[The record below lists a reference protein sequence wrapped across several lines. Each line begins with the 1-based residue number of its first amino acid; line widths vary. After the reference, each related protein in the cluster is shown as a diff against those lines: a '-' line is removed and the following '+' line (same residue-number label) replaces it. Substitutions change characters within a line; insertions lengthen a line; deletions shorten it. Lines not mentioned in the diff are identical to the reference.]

1 MSSSSVY
8 RVIGLMSG
16 TSLDG
21 LDIACC
27 TFSRDDSWHFELHEA
42 TTISYDELWRNRLR
56 TAHTLGGMELA
67 QLHVDLGMLHG
78 AWVKG
83 FMHEHAVQVDF
94 IASHGHTIFHQPHLG
109 MTHQIGSAPH
119 IAAATGV
126 DVIADFR
133 TTDVA
138 HGGQGAPLV
147 PIGDLWLFGN
157 YPMCLNLGGI
167 ANVSVKESL
176 HMEAFDIGLCNMALN
191 HYAEKL
197 GVSYDRDGTLSREGS
212 LNETLLQELNNIDFF
227 KQPAPKSLGKE
238 FWVNEFL
245 PILEHSGLDAHD
257 ALRTITEHIAM
268 QIGTTLCNRE
278 QGEILVTG
286 GGAHNGFLMER
297 ITAHTQHRVVV
308 PEKKIVDFKEAM
320 IFAFLG
326 ALRLA
331 GEPNALESVTGANRD
346 SVGGAIYSAS

>member
-1 MSSSSVY
+1 MSGLVTY

-21 LDIACC
+21 LDIAYC
-27 TFSRDDSWHFELHEA
+27 TFTRGDRWQFELIDA
-42 TTISYDELWRNRLR
+42 TTFSYDEHWRGRLR
-56 TAHTLGGMELA
+56 NAHALSGMELT
-67 QLHVDLGMLHG
+67 QLHVDLGVLHG
-78 AWVKG
+78 ACVKS
-83 FMHEHAVQVDF
+83 FMDSRSAQVDF
-94 IASHGHTIFHQPHLG
+94 IASHGHTVFHQPHLG
-109 MTHQIGSAPH
+109 VTLQIGSAAQ
-119 IAAATGV
+119 IAAAAGV

-133 TTDVA
+133 TTDVS

-176 HMEAFDIGLCNMALN
+176 HIEAFDIGLCNMALN

-197 GVSYDRDGTLSREGS
+197 GVSYDHDGNLSREGS
-212 LNETLLQELNNIDFF
+212 LNDVLLQQLNSLAFF
-227 KQPAPKSLGKE
+227 MQPAPKSLGKE

-245 PILEHSGLDAHD
+245 PIVERSGVNEHD
-257 ALRTITEHIAM
+257 ALRTITEHISI
-268 QIGTTLCNRE
+268 QIGAALTRRNL
-278 QGEILVTG
+278 GEILVTG
-286 GGAHNGFLMER
+286 GGAHNGYLMER
-297 ITAHTQHRVVV
+297 IAAHAHHRLVV
-308 PEKKIVDFKEAM
+308 PDKKIVDFKEAL

-326 ALRLA
+326 ALRMA
-331 GEPNALESVTGANRD
+331 GESNALASVTGARRD

>member
-1 MSSSSVY
+1 MSSSNVY
-8 RVIGLMSG
+8 RAIGLMSG

-21 LDIACC
+21 LDIAWC
-27 TFSRDDSWHFELHEA
+27 TFKRDNRWHFELHEA
-42 TTISYDELWRNRLR
+42 TTISYDELWRDRLR
-56 TAHTLGGMELA
+56 TAHTLSGMELA
-67 QLHVDLGMLHG
+67 QLHVDLGKLHG
-78 AWVKG
+78 AWVKE
-83 FMHEHAVQVDF
+83 FMGEHSVHVDF

-109 MTHQIGSAPH
+109 TTLQIGSAPH

-191 HYAEKL
+191 HFAEKL
-197 GVSYDRDGTLSREGS
+197 GIAYDRDGALSRMGS
-212 LNETLLQELNNIDFF
+212 VNESLLEQLNSLDFF
-227 KQPAPKSLGKE
+227 KQLAPKSLGKE

-245 PILEHSGLDAHD
+245 PVIDRAVVTMHD
-257 ALRTITEHIAM
+257 ALRTITEHIAI
-268 QIGTTLCNRE
+268 QIAEALRKRE

-297 ITAHTQHRVVV
+297 IAAHTQHRVVV
-308 PEKKIVDFKEAM
+308 PEKKIVEFKEAL

-326 ALRLA
+326 ALRMA
-331 GEPNALESVTGANRD
+331 GEPNALASVTGAKRD

>member
-1 MSSSSVY
+1 MSSSNVY
-8 RVIGLMSG
+8 RAIGLMSG

-21 LDIACC
+21 LDIAWC
-27 TFSRDDSWHFELHEA
+27 TFKRDNRWHFELHEA
-42 TTISYDELWRNRLR
+42 TTISYDELWRDRLR
-56 TAHTLGGMELA
+56 TAHTLSGMELA
-67 QLHVDLGMLHG
+67 QLHVDLGKLHG
-78 AWVKG
+78 AWVKE
-83 FMHEHAVQVDF
+83 FMGEHSVHVDF

-109 MTHQIGSAPH
+109 TTLQIGSAPH

-191 HYAEKL
+191 HFAEKL
-197 GVSYDRDGTLSREGS
+197 GVVYDRDGALSRMGS
-212 LNETLLQELNNIDFF
+212 VNESLLEQLNSLDFF

-245 PILEHSGLDAHD
+245 PVVDRAGVTMHD
-257 ALRTITEHIAM
+257 ALRTITEHIAI
-268 QIGTTLCNRE
+268 QIAEALRKRE

-297 ITAHTQHRVVV
+297 IAAHTQHRVVV
-308 PEKKIVDFKEAM
+308 PEKKIVDFKEAL

-326 ALRLA
+326 ALRMA
-331 GEPNALESVTGANRD
+331 GEPNALASVTGAKRD

>member
-1 MSSSSVY
+1 MSDATTY
-8 RVIGLMSG
+8 RAIGLMSG

-21 LDIACC
+21 LDIAHC
-27 TFSRDDSWHFELHEA
+27 TFTRDDRWHVELHA
-42 TTISYDELWRNRLR
+42 TTTISYTTEWRNRLR
-56 TAHTLGGMELA
+56 DAHTLSGLALA
-67 QLHVDLGMLHG
+67 QLNAELGMLHG
-78 AWVKG
+78 AWVKE
-83 FMHEHAVQVDF
+83 FMQANNVRVDF
-94 IASHGHTIFHQPHLG
+94 IASHGHTIFHQPLLG
-109 MTHQIGSAPH
+109 LTLQIGSPAH

-197 GVSYDRDGTLSREGS
+197 GVAYDLDGDLSRAGS
-212 LNETLLQELNNIDFF
+212 VSDALLDQLNNLNFF
-227 KQPAPKSLGKE
+227 KQTAPKSLGKE
-238 FWVNEFL
+238 FWIGEFL
-245 PILEHSGLDAHD
+245 PVVERAQLNVHD
-257 ALRTITEHIAM
+257 TLRTLTEHIAI
-268 QIGTTLCNRE
+268 QIAAALSSRR

-286 GGAHNGFLMER
+286 GGAHNAFLMER
-297 ITAHTQHRVVV
+297 IAAHTHHRIVV
-308 PEKKIVDFKEAM
+308 PDKNMVDFKEALT
-320 IFAFLG
+320 FAFLG
-326 ALRLA
+326 ALRMA
-331 GEPNALESVTGANRD
+331 GESNALASVTGAKRD
-346 SVGGAIYSAS
+346 TVGGAIYSAS

>member
-1 MSSSSVY
+1 MSSSNVY

-27 TFSRDDSWHFELHEA
+27 TFSRDDRWHFELHEA
-42 TTISYDELWRNRLR
+42 TTISYDELWRDRLR
-56 TAHTLGGMELA
+56 TAHTMSGMELA
-67 QLHVDLGMLHG
+67 QLHVDLGKQHG
-78 AWVKG
+78 AWVKD
-83 FMHEHAVQVDF
+83 FMREHSVHVDF

-109 MTHQIGSAPH
+109 TTLQIGSAPH

-191 HYAEKL
+191 HFAEKL
-197 GVSYDRDGTLSREGS
+197 GVAYDLDGALSRMGS
-212 LNETLLQELNNIDFF
+212 VNELLLEQLNSLDFF

-245 PILEHSGLDAHD
+245 PVVNRAVVTMHD
-257 ALRTITEHIAM
+257 ALRTITEHIAI
-268 QIGTTLCNRE
+268 QIAEALRKRE

-297 ITAHTQHRVVV
+297 IAAHTQHRVVV
-308 PEKKIVDFKEAM
+308 PEKKIVEFKEAL

-326 ALRLA
+326 ALRMA
-331 GEPNALESVTGANRD
+331 GESNALASVTGAKRD

>member
-1 MSSSSVY
+1 
-8 RVIGLMSG
+8 
-16 TSLDG
+16 
-21 LDIACC
+21 
-27 TFSRDDSWHFELHEA
+27 
-42 TTISYDELWRNRLR
+42 
-56 TAHTLGGMELA
+56 LG
-67 QLHVDLGMLHG
+67 VLHG

-94 IASHGHTIFHQPHLG
+94 IASHGHTIFHQPQLG

-119 IAAATGV
+119 IAAAAGV

-147 PIGDLWLFGN
+147 PIGDWWLFAN

-176 HMEAFDIGLCNMALN
+176 RIEAFDIGLCNMALN
-191 HYAEKL
+191 HYAERL
-197 GVSYDRDGTLSREGS
+197 GVTFDRDGALSRAGG
-212 LNETLLQELNNIDFF
+212 LNEALLDQLNNLDFF

-245 PILEHSGLDAHD
+245 PIVERSGLDAHD

-268 QIGTTLCNRE
+268 QIGTTLSNRE

-297 ITAHTQHRVVV
+297 IAAHTQHHVVV
-308 PEKKIVDFKEAM
+308 PDKKIVDFKEAL

-331 GEPNALESVTGANRD
+331 GEPNALASVTGANRD

>member
-1 MSSSSVY
+1 MSSSNVY
-8 RVIGLMSG
+8 RAIGLMSG

-21 LDIACC
+21 LDIAWC
-27 TFSRDDSWHFELHEA
+27 TFKRDNRWHFELHEA
-42 TTISYDELWRNRLR
+42 TTISYDELWRDRLR
-56 TAHTLGGMELA
+56 TAHTLSGMELA
-67 QLHVDLGMLHG
+67 QLHVDLGKLHG
-78 AWVKG
+78 AWVKE
-83 FMHEHAVQVDF
+83 FMGEHSFHVDF

-109 MTHQIGSAPH
+109 TTLQISSPPH

-191 HYAEKL
+191 HFAEKL
-197 GVSYDRDGTLSREGS
+197 GVVYDRDGALSRMGS
-212 LNETLLQELNNIDFF
+212 VNESLLEQLNSLDFF

-245 PILEHSGLDAHD
+245 PVVDRAVVNMHD
-257 ALRTITEHIAM
+257 ALRTITEHIAI
-268 QIGTTLCNRE
+268 QIAEALRKRE

-297 ITAHTQHRVVV
+297 IAAHTQHRVVV
-308 PEKKIVDFKEAM
+308 PEKKIVDFKEAL

-326 ALRLA
+326 ALRMA
-331 GEPNALESVTGANRD
+331 GEPNALASVTGAKRD

>member
-1 MSSSSVY
+1 MSKTNEY
-8 RVIGLMSG
+8 RAIGLMSG

-21 LDIACC
+21 LDIAYC
-27 TFSRDDSWHFELHEA
+27 TFKRDDCWHFELHA
-42 TTISYDELWRNRLR
+42 TTTISYDATWRDRLR
-56 TAHTLGGMELA
+56 TAHALSGLELT
-67 QLHVDLGMLHG
+67 QLHVELGMLHG
-78 AWVKG
+78 AWVKE
-83 FMHEHAVQVDF
+83 FIQEQSLEVDF
-94 IASHGHTIFHQPHLG
+94 IASHGHTVFHQPQLS

-119 IAAATGV
+119 IASATGV

-147 PIGDLWLFGN
+147 PVGDLWLFGR

-197 GVSYDRDGTLSREGS
+197 GVDYDRDGALSRAGS
-212 LNETLLQELNNIDFF
+212 VNVALLEQLNNLDFF
-227 KQPAPKSLGKE
+227 KQAAPKSLGKE

-245 PILEHSGLDAHD
+245 PIVDRSYVNAHD
-257 ALRTITEHIAM
+257 SLRTITEHIAV
-268 QIGTTLCNRE
+268 QIAESLSNRAL
-278 QGEILVTG
+278 GEILVTG
-286 GGAHNGFLMER
+286 GGAHNSFLMER
-297 ITAHTQHRVVV
+297 IAAHTLHHVVV
-308 PEKKIVDFKEAM
+308 PEEKIVDFKEAL

-326 ALRLA
+326 ALRVA
-331 GEPNALESVTGANRD
+331 GECNALASVTGANRD

>member
-1 MSSSSVY
+1 MSELITY
-8 RVIGLMSG
+8 RAIGLMSG

-21 LDIACC
+21 LDIAHC
-27 TFSRDDSWHFELHEA
+27 TFKRDDRWHFELHAA
-42 TTISYDELWRNRLR
+42 TTISYDDTWRNRLR
-56 TAHTLGGMELA
+56 LAHTLSGLELA

-83 FMHEHAVQVDF
+83 FMHEHAVVVDF
-94 IASHGHTIFHQPHLG
+94 ISSHGHTIFHQPHLG

-138 HGGQGAPLV
+138 FGGQGAPLV

-176 HMEAFDIGLCNMALN
+176 HIKAFDIGLCNMALN
-191 HYAEKL
+191 HYAERL
-197 GVSYDRDGTLSREGS
+197 GVAFDRDGALSRAGG
-212 LNETLLQELNNIDFF
+212 LNEALLEQLKNLDFF

-238 FWVNEFL
+238 FWVNDFL
-245 PILEHSGLDAHD
+245 PIVERSGLDAHD

-268 QIGTTLCNRE
+268 QIGTTLSYCE
-278 QGEILVTG
+278 QSEILVTG

-297 ITAHTQHRVVV
+297 IAAHTQHRVVV
-308 PEKKIVDFKEAM
+308 PDRKIVDFKEAL

-331 GEPNALESVTGANRD
+331 GEPNALASVTGANRD

>member
-1 MSSSSVY
+1 MSSSNVY

-27 TFSRDDSWHFELHEA
+27 TFTRGDQWRFDLHEA
-42 TTISYDELWRNRLR
+42 ATISYDDTWRDRLR
-56 TAHTLGGMELA
+56 DAHTLSGLELA
-67 QLHVDLGMLHG
+67 QLHVDLGNLHG
-78 AWVKG
+78 AWVKE
-83 FMHEHAVQVDF
+83 FISLHSVQVDF
-94 IASHGHTIFHQPHLG
+94 ISSHGHTIYHQPSRGL
-109 MTHQIGSAPH
+109 THQIGSAAH
-119 IAAATGV
+119 IAAITGV

-138 HGGQGAPLV
+138 LGGQGAPLV

-191 HYAEKL
+191 FFAEKL
-197 GVSYDRDGTLSREGS
+197 GVVYDRDGALSRAGS
-212 LNETLLQELNNIDFF
+212 VNASLLEQLNSLDFF
-227 KQPAPKSLGKE
+227 KQTAPKSLGKE
-238 FWVNEFL
+238 FWVREFL
-245 PILEHSGLDAHD
+245 PVVEYSGVNAQD
-257 ALRTITEHIAM
+257 ALRTITEHIAI
-268 QIGTTLCNRE
+268 QIAEALNERN
-278 QGEILVTG
+278 QGELLVTG
-286 GGAHNGFLMER
+286 GGAHNTFLMER
-297 ITAHTQHRVVV
+297 IEAHTHHRVVL
-308 PEKKIVDFKEAM
+308 PDRIIVDFKEAL

-326 ALRLA
+326 ALRMA
-331 GEPNALESVTGANRD
+331 GEPNALASVTGAKRD

>member
-1 MSSSSVY
+1 MINERTY
-8 RVIGLMSG
+8 RAIGLMSG

-21 LDIACC
+21 LDIAYCS
-27 TFSRDDSWHFELHEA
+27 FKRDDHWHFELHEA
-42 TTISYDELWRNRLR
+42 TTISYDEHWRERLR
-56 TAHTLGGMELA
+56 DAHALSGMELTR
-67 QLHVDLGMLHG
+67 LHVDLGVLHG
-78 AWVKG
+78 AWVKE
-83 FMHEHAVQVDF
+83 FMQSRSIEVDF
-94 IASHGHTIFHQPHLG
+94 IASHGHTVFHQPQLG
-109 MTHQIGSAPH
+109 LTIQIGSAAH
-119 IAAATGV
+119 IVSATSV

-138 HGGQGAPLV
+138 LGGQGAPLV

-176 HMEAFDIGLCNMALN
+176 QMEAFDIGLCNMAIN
-191 HYAEKL
+191 YYAEKL
-197 GVSYDRDGTLSREGS
+197 GVSYDHDGKLSREGT
-212 LNETLLQELNNIDFF
+212 LNEVLLLQLNSLAFF
-227 KQPAPKSLGKE
+227 NLSAPKSLGKE

-245 PILEHSGLDAHD
+245 PIVERSGVNVHD
-257 ALRTITEHIAM
+257 SLRTITEHIAI
-268 QIGTTLCNRE
+268 QIAAALCHRE

-297 ITAHTQHRVVV
+297 IAAHTHHRVVV
-308 PEKKIVDFKEAM
+308 PEKKIVDFKEAL

-326 ALRLA
+326 ALRMA
-331 GEPNALESVTGANRD
+331 GESNALASVTGARRD

>member
-1 MSSSSVY
+1 MAHEF
-8 RVIGLMSG
+8 RAIGLMSG

-21 LDIACC
+21 LDIAYC
-27 TFSRDDSWHFELHEA
+27 TFKRDDRWSFELHAA
-42 TTISYDELWRNRLR
+42 TTISYDDVLRERLR
-56 TAHTLGGMELA
+56 TAHTLSGLELA
-67 QLHVDLGMLHG
+67 QLHVDLGKMHG

-83 FMHEHAVQVDF
+83 FMLEHQAQVDF
-94 IASHGHTIFHQPHLG
+94 IASHGHTIFHQPHVG
-109 MTHQIGSAPH
+109 MTHQISSAPH
-119 IAAATGV
+119 IAAVTGV
-126 DVIADFR
+126 NVIADFR

-138 HGGQGAPLV
+138 YGGQGAPLV

-176 HMEAFDIGLCNMALN
+176 HIEAFDIGLCNIALN

-197 GVSYDRDGTLSREGS
+197 GMSFDRDGALSRAGT
-212 LNETLLQELNNIDFF
+212 LNESLLQQMNSVDFF
-227 KQPAPKSLGKE
+227 KRPAPKSLGKE

-245 PILEHSGLDAHD
+245 PIIDQSGVGTHD
-257 ALRTITEHIAM
+257 ALRTITEHISV
-268 QIGTTLCNRE
+268 QIGQALKNRE
-278 QGEILVTG
+278 RGEILVTG

-297 ITAHTQHRVVV
+297 ITAHTGHRVVV
-308 PEKKIVDFKEAM
+308 PEKMVVDFKEAI

-331 GEPNALESVTGANRD
+331 GESNALASVTGAKRD
-346 SVGGAIYSAS
+346 SVGGAIYSAQ

>member
-1 MSSSSVY
+1 MSSSNVY

-27 TFSRDDSWHFELHEA
+27 TFSRDDRWHFELHEA
-42 TTISYDELWRNRLR
+42 TTISYDDTWRERLR
-56 TAHTLGGMELA
+56 NAHTLSGMELT
-67 QLHVDLGMLHG
+67 QLHVDLGVLHG
-78 AWVKG
+78 AWVKN
-83 FMHEHAVQVDF
+83 FMHEHSVHADF

-109 MTHQIGSAPH
+109 MTLQIGSAPH

-138 HGGQGAPLV
+138 LGGQGAPLV

-191 HYAEKL
+191 HFSEKL
-197 GVSYDRDGTLSREGS
+197 GEAYDRDGALSRMGSVNELLLEQLNS
-212 LNETLLQELNNIDFF
+212 LNFF

-245 PILEHSGLDAHD
+245 PVVDRAGVNNHD
-257 ALRTITEHIAM
+257 GLRTITEHIAI
-268 QIGTTLCNRE
+268 QIGEALRKRE
-278 QGEILVTG
+278 HGEILVTG

-297 ITAHTQHRVVV
+297 IAEHTQHKVVV
-308 PEKKIVDFKEAM
+308 PEKKIVDFKEAL

-326 ALRLA
+326 ALRMA
-331 GEPNALESVTGANRD
+331 GECNALASVTGAKRD

>member
-1 MSSSSVY
+1 MSSSNVY

-27 TFSRDDSWHFELHEA
+27 TFSRDDRWHFELHEA
-42 TTISYDELWRNRLR
+42 TTISYDERWRERLR
-56 TAHTLGGMELA
+56 SAHTLSGLELA
-67 QLHVDLGMLHG
+67 QLHVDLGVLHG
-78 AWVKG
+78 AWVKN
-83 FMHEHAVQVDF
+83 FMRNHSVQADF

-109 MTHQIGSAPH
+109 TTLQIGSAPH

-191 HYAEKL
+191 HFSEKL
-197 GVSYDRDGTLSREGS
+197 GEAYDRDGALSRMGS
-212 LNETLLQELNNIDFF
+212 VNELLLEQLNSLDFF

-245 PILEHSGLDAHD
+245 PVVDRAGVNKHD
-257 ALRTITEHIAM
+257 ALRTITEHIAI
-268 QIGTTLCNRE
+268 QIGEALRKRE

-297 ITAHTQHRVVV
+297 IAEHTQHKVVV
-308 PEKKIVDFKEAM
+308 PEKKIVDFKEAL

-326 ALRLA
+326 ALRMA
-331 GEPNALESVTGANRD
+331 DEPNALASVTGAKRD

>member
-1 MSSSSVY
+1 MSELRTY
-8 RVIGLMSG
+8 RAIGLMSG

-21 LDIACC
+21 LDIAYC
-27 TFSRDDSWHFELHEA
+27 TFKRDERWHFELHVA
-42 TTISYDELWRNRLR
+42 STISYDDVWRERLR
-56 TAHTLGGMELA
+56 SAHTLSGLELA
-67 QLHVDLGMLHG
+67 QMHVDLGKLHG
-78 AWVKG
+78 AWVKE
-83 FMHEHAVQVDF
+83 FIHQHNLRVDF

-119 IAAATGV
+119 IAAATNV

-133 TTDVA
+133 TVDVA

-147 PIGDLWLFGN
+147 PMGDLWLFGE

-191 HYAEKL
+191 HYAEIL
-197 GVSYDRDGTLSREGS
+197 GVAYDRDGTLSRAGS
-212 LNETLLQELNNIDFF
+212 VNEALLAQLNSLDFF

-245 PILEHSGLDAHD
+245 PLVVRAGINPYD
-257 ALRTITEHIAM
+257 ALRTITEHIAV
-268 QIGTTLCNRE
+268 QIAKALSNRAH
-278 QGEILVTG
+278 GEILVTG

-297 ITAHTQHRVVV
+297 IAANTQHQLVV
-308 PEKKIVDFKEAM
+308 PVKNIVDFKEAL

-326 ALRLA
+326 ALRLE
-331 GEPNALESVTGANRD
+331 GESNALASVTGASRD
-346 SVGGAIYSAS
+346 SIGGAVYSAR

>member
-1 MSSSSVY
+1 MSVLREY
-8 RVIGLMSG
+8 RAIGLMSG

-21 LDIACC
+21 LDIAYC
-27 TFSRDDSWHFELHEA
+27 TFKRDNRWHFKLQEA
-42 TTISYDELWRNRLR
+42 TTISYDGNWRERLR
-56 TAHTLGGMELA
+56 SAHTLSGLELA
-67 QLHVDLGMLHG
+67 QLHVNLGMLHG
-78 AWVKG
+78 TWLMEFITA
-83 FMHEHAVQVDF
+83 HALQVDF
-94 IASHGHTIFHQPHLG
+94 IASHGHTIFHQPQVG
-109 MTHQIGSAPH
+109 MTHQIGSASH

-133 TTDVA
+133 TMDVA
-138 HGGQGAPLV
+138 LGGQGAPLV

-197 GVSYDRDGTLSREGS
+197 GFVYDRDGALSRAGS
-212 LNETLLQELNNIDFF
+212 VNEALLEQLNSFDFF

-245 PILEHSGLDAHD
+245 PLMEHSGVGAHD
-257 ALRTITEHIAM
+257 ALRTIIEHIAM
-268 QIGTTLCNRE
+268 QIGEALSKRE
-278 QGEILVTG
+278 RGEILVTG

-297 ITAHTQHRVVV
+297 ITKHMQHQVVV
-308 PEKKIVDFKEAM
+308 PEKKIVDFKEAL

-326 ALRLA
+326 ALRMA
-331 GEPNALESVTGANRD
+331 GECNALASVTGANRD

>member
-1 MSSSSVY
+1 MTNSHEY
-8 RVIGLMSG
+8 RALGLMSG

-21 LDIACC
+21 LDIAHC
-27 TFSRDDSWHFELHEA
+27 TFKRDDRWHFELHAA
-42 TTISYDELWRNRLR
+42 TTISYDERWRERLR
-56 TAHTLGGMELA
+56 SAHTLSGLELA

-78 AWVKG
+78 AWVKE
-83 FMHEHAVQVDF
+83 FMQEHTLQLDF

-109 MTHQIGSAPH
+109 TTLQIGSAPH
-119 IAAATGV
+119 IAAATEV

-138 HGGQGAPLV
+138 LGGQGAPLV

-191 HYAEKL
+191 HFAEKL
-197 GVSYDRDGTLSREGS
+197 GEAYDRDGALSRMGS
-212 LNETLLQELNNIDFF
+212 VNELLLEQLNSLDFF

-238 FWVNEFL
+238 FWINEFL
-245 PILEHSGLDAHD
+245 PVVDHAGVNKHD
-257 ALRTITEHIAM
+257 ALRTITEHIAI
-268 QIGTTLCNRE
+268 QIGKALSKRE
-278 QGEILVTG
+278 HGEILVTG

-297 ITAHTQHRVVV
+297 IAEHSQHKVVI
-308 PEKKIVDFKEAM
+308 PEQKIVDFKEAL

-326 ALRLA
+326 ALRMA
-331 GEPNALESVTGANRD
+331 GECNALASVTGAKRD